1 MVPERDADELSA
13 EQLDRARQEE
23 QLARAAP
30 EAEEVA
36 QHARRAEKA
45 RYLREQLERRRDS
58 EREE

>member
-1 MVPERDADELSA
+1 MVQERDADELSA

-23 QLARAAP
+23 QLARTAP

-36 QHARRAEKA
+36 EHSRRADKA
-45 RYLREQLERRRDS
+45 RYLREKLEQRRES